1 MTQLLS
7 GQSISKRKRT
17 ILYSSL
23 LELYSRKRFQLK
35 FHKVSKENHV
45 AWVKVSKCLNLI
57 RSITRNLL
65 RFADVPSFSEPI
77 GNVTAAI
84 GKEVALSCTIRK
96 VGNYK
101 VSSRR
106 IFARRNTARCADAR
120 GRASSSIP
128 GR

>member
-1 MTQLLS
+1 MERKSLREDS
-7 GQSISKRKRT
+7 GKPTR
-17 ILYSSL
+17 
-23 LELYSRKRFQLK
+23 
-35 FHKVSKENHV
+35 N
-45 AWVKVSKCLNLI
+45 
-57 RSITRNLL
+57 ITRGFF

-106 IFARRNTARCADAR
+106 DFGKKRRARDAARSR
-120 GRASSSIP
+120 SSTRASAN
-128 GR
+128 

>member
-1 MTQLLS
+1 
-7 GQSISKRKRT
+7 
-17 ILYSSL
+17 
-23 LELYSRKRFQLK
+23 
-35 FHKVSKENHV
+35 N
-45 AWVKVSKCLNLI
+45 
-57 RSITRNLL
+57 ITRNLF

-106 IFARRNTARCADAR
+106 NFARNVQGMRRSAEPTIA
-120 GRASSSIP
+120 GKRAS
-128 GR
+128 GAN